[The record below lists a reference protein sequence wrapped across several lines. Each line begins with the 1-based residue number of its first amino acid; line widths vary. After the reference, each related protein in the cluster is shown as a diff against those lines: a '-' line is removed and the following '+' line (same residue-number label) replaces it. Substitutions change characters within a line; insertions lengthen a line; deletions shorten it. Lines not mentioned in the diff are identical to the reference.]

1 MLNEDLE
8 QRELFN
14 KFYEITDQAI
24 DKAVSFQDID
34 GLSVSQNGLIRDC
47 IKRTLITA
55 KKENN
60 CNEVAVVLGENLDL
74 GTEFGTAHGV
84 DINSNPFIRDIIRLN
99 EFNVVFH
106 NHPSTQSFSVTD
118 LGYFLD
124 NKFIKIFGVV
134 SNLGNVEILYRKYA
148 VNSSEFITAEEKL
161 NLAFDRYTSSVDIRQ
176 LTSKEIYRLGLR
188 ILSEFKSVG
197 YYMHLKK

>member
-8 QRELFN
+8 QRKLFN
-14 KFYEITDQAI
+14 KLYKITDQAI

-34 GLSVSQNGLIRDC
+34 GLSASQNELIRDC
-47 IKRTLITA
+47 IKRTLIIA
-55 KKENN
+55 KKEND
-60 CNEVAVVLGENLDL
+60 CKEVAVVLGENLDL
-74 GTEFGTAHGV
+74 GTEFGTEHGV

-124 NKFIKIFGVV
+124 NKSIKVFGVV

-148 VNSSEFITAEEKL
+148 INSDEFITTEGKL
-161 NLAFDRYTSSVDIRQ
+161 SLIFDSYIRSVDIKK
-176 LTSKEIYRLGLR
+176 LTSREIYKLGLR

-197 YYMHLKK
+197 YYMHLN

>member
-8 QRELFN
+8 QRKLFN
-14 KFYEITDQAI
+14 KLYKITDQVI

-34 GLSVSQNGLIRDC
+34 GLSASQNDLIRDC

-55 KKENN
+55 KKEND
-60 CNEVAVVLGENLDL
+60 CKEVAVVLGENLDL
-74 GTEFGTAHGV
+74 GTEFGTEHGV
-84 DINSNPFIRDIIRLN
+84 DINSNPVIRDIIRLN

-124 NKFIKIFGVV
+124 NKSIKVFGVV

-148 VNSSEFITAEEKL
+148 INSDEFITTEGKL
-161 NLAFDRYTSSVDIRQ
+161 SLIFDSYIRSVDIKK
-176 LTSKEIYRLGLR
+176 LTSREIYKLGLR

-197 YYMHLKK
+197 YYMHLN

>member
-8 QRELFN
+8 QRKLFN
-14 KFYEITDQAI
+14 KLYKITDQAI

-34 GLSVSQNGLIRDC
+34 GLSASQNELIRDY

-55 KKENN
+55 KKEND
-60 CNEVAVVLGENLDL
+60 CKEVAVVLEENLDL
-74 GTEFGTAHGV
+74 GTEFGTEHGV

-124 NKFIKIFGVV
+124 NKSIKVFGVV

-148 VNSSEFITAEEKL
+148 INSDEFITTEGKL
-161 NLAFDRYTSSVDIRQ
+161 SLIFDSYIRSVDIKK
-176 LTSKEIYRLGLR
+176 LTSREIYKLGLR

-197 YYMHLKK
+197 YYMHLN

>member
-8 QRELFN
+8 QRKLFN
-14 KFYEITDQAI
+14 KLYKITDQAI

-34 GLSVSQNGLIRDC
+34 GLSASQNELIREC

-55 KKENN
+55 KKEND
-60 CNEVAVVLGENLDL
+60 CKEVAVVLGENLDL
-74 GTEFGTAHGV
+74 GTEFGTEHGV

-106 NHPSTQSFSVTD
+106 NHPSTQSFSITD
-118 LGYFLD
+118 LRYFLE
-124 NKFIKIFGVV
+124 NSSIKVFGVV
-134 SNLGNVEILYRKYA
+134 SNLGNVEILYRKYT
-148 VNSSEFITAEEKL
+148 VNSEMCIKTERRL
-161 NLAFDRYTSSVDIRQ
+161 NKFFNTQIKFVDMH
-176 LTSKEIYRLGLR
+176 TVTTKELYKLGLR

-197 YYMHLKK
+197 YYIRLK

>member
-8 QRELFN
+8 QRKLFN
-14 KFYEITDQAI
+14 KLYKITDQAI

-34 GLSVSQNGLIRDC
+34 GLSASQNELIRNC

-55 KKENN
+55 KKEND
-60 CNEVAVVLGENLDL
+60 CKEVAVVLGENLDL
-74 GTEFGTAHGV
+74 CTEFGTEHGV

-124 NKFIKIFGVV
+124 NKSIKVFGVV

-148 VNSSEFITAEEKL
+148 INSDEFITTEGKL
-161 NLAFDRYTSSVDIRQ
+161 SLIFDSYIRSVDIKK
-176 LTSKEIYRLGLR
+176 LTSREIYKLGLR

-197 YYMHLKK
+197 YYMHLN

>member
-14 KFYEITDQAI
+14 KFYELTDQAI

-34 GLSVSQNGLIRDC
+34 GLSVSQNELIRDC

-118 LGYFLD
+118 LKYFLV
-124 NKFIKIFGVV
+124 NKSIKIFGIV
-134 SNLGNVEILYRKYA
+134 SNLGNVELLYRRYIINSTEFTDAENKLGA
-148 VNSSEFITAEEKL
+148 VFNSYIASTKGQKL
-161 NLAFDRYTSSVDIRQ
+161 ST
-176 LTSKEIYRLGLR
+176 KEMYKLGLR
-188 ILSEFKSVG
+188 ILSEFKSIG
-197 YYMHLKK
+197 YYIHLR

>member
-8 QRELFN
+8 QRKLFN
-14 KFYEITDQAI
+14 KLYKITDKAI

-34 GLSVSQNGLIRDC
+34 GLSASQNELIRDY

-55 KKENN
+55 KKEND
-60 CNEVAVVLGENLDL
+60 CKEVAVVLGENLDL
-74 GTEFGTAHGV
+74 GTEFGTEHGV

-124 NKFIKIFGVV
+124 NKSIKVFGVV

-148 VNSSEFITAEEKL
+148 INSDEFITTEGKL
-161 NLAFDRYTSSVDIRQ
+161 SLIFDSYIRSVGIKK
-176 LTSKEIYRLGLR
+176 LTSREIYKLGLR

-197 YYMHLKK
+197 YYMHLN

>member
-8 QRELFN
+8 QRKLFN
-14 KFYEITDQAI
+14 KLYKITDQAI

-34 GLSVSQNGLIRDC
+34 CLSTSQNELIREC
-47 IKRTLITA
+47 IKRILITA
-55 KKENN
+55 KKEND
-60 CNEVAVVLGENLDL
+60 CKEVAVVLGENLDL
-74 GTEFGTAHGV
+74 GTEFGTEHGV

-124 NKFIKIFGVV
+124 NKSIKVFGVV

-148 VNSSEFITAEEKL
+148 VNSDEFITTEGKL
-161 NLAFDRYTSSVDIRQ
+161 SLIFDSYIRSVDIKK
-176 LTSKEIYRLGLR
+176 LTSREIYKLGLR
-188 ILSEFKSVG
+188 ILSEFKSVS
-197 YYMHLKK
+197 YYMHLN

>member
-8 QRELFN
+8 QRKLFN
-14 KFYEITDQAI
+14 KLYKITDQAI

-34 GLSVSQNGLIRDC
+34 GLSASQNELIRDY

-55 KKENN
+55 KKEND
-60 CNEVAVVLGENLDL
+60 CKEVAVVLGENLDL
-74 GTEFGTAHGV
+74 GTEFGTEHGV

-124 NKFIKIFGVV
+124 NKSIKVFGVV

-148 VNSSEFITAEEKL
+148 INSDEFITTEGKL
-161 NLAFDRYTSSVDIRQ
+161 SLIFDSYIRSVDIKK
-176 LTSKEIYRLGLR
+176 LTSREIYKLGLR

-197 YYMHLKK
+197 YYMHLN

>member
-8 QRELFN
+8 QRKLFN
-14 KFYEITDQAI
+14 KLYKITDQAI

-34 GLSVSQNGLIRDC
+34 GLSASQNELIREC
-47 IKRTLITA
+47 IKRILITA
-55 KKENN
+55 KKEND
-60 CNEVAVVLGENLDL
+60 CKEVVVVLGENLDL
-74 GTEFGTAHGV
+74 GTEFGTEHGV

-124 NKFIKIFGVV
+124 NKSIKVFGVV

-148 VNSSEFITAEEKL
+148 INSDEFITTEGKL
-161 NLAFDRYTSSVDIRQ
+161 SLIFDSYIRSVDIKK
-176 LTSKEIYRLGLR
+176 LTSREIYKLGLR

-197 YYMHLKK
+197 YYMHLN

>member
-8 QRELFN
+8 QRKLFN
-14 KFYEITDQAI
+14 KLYKITDQAI

-34 GLSVSQNGLIRDC
+34 GLSTSQNELIREC
-47 IKRTLITA
+47 IKRILITA
-55 KKENN
+55 KKEND
-60 CNEVAVVLGENLDL
+60 CKEVAVVLGENLDL
-74 GTEFGTAHGV
+74 GTEFGTEHGV

-124 NKFIKIFGVV
+124 NKSIKVFGVV

-148 VNSSEFITAEEKL
+148 VNSDEFITTEGKL
-161 NLAFDRYTSSVDIRQ
+161 SLIFDSYIRSVDIKK
-176 LTSKEIYRLGLR
+176 LTSREIYKLGLR

-197 YYMHLKK
+197 YYMHLN

>member
-8 QRELFN
+8 QRKLFN
-14 KFYEITDQAI
+14 KLYKITDQAI

-34 GLSVSQNGLIRDC
+34 GLSASQNELIRDC
-47 IKRTLITA
+47 IERTLITA
-55 KKENN
+55 KKEND
-60 CNEVAVVLGENLDL
+60 CKEVAVVLGENLDL
-74 GTEFGTAHGV
+74 GTEFGTEHGV

-124 NKFIKIFGVV
+124 NKSIKVFGVV

-148 VNSSEFITAEEKL
+148 INSDEFITTEGKL
-161 NLAFDRYTSSVDIRQ
+161 SLIFDSYIRSVDIKK
-176 LTSKEIYRLGLR
+176 LTSREIYKLGLR

-197 YYMHLKK
+197 YYMHLN

>member
-34 GLSVSQNGLIRDC
+34 GLSVSQNELIRDC

-55 KKENN
+55 KKDNN

-99 EFNVVFH
+99 EFSVVFH

-118 LGYFLD
+118 LRYFLE
-124 NKFIKIFGVV
+124 NSSIKVFGVV
-134 SNLGNVEILYRKYA
+134 SNLGNVEILYR
-148 VNSSEFITAEEKL
+148 
-161 NLAFDRYTSSVDIRQ
+161 RYTINSKMCVKTERRLNKFFNTQIKSVDIH
-176 LTSKEIYRLGLR
+176 TVTTKELYKIGLR

-197 YYMHLKK
+197 YYIHLK

>member
-8 QRELFN
+8 QRKLFD
-14 KFYEITDQAI
+14 KLYKITDQAI

-34 GLSVSQNGLIRDC
+34 GLSASQNKLIREC

-55 KKENN
+55 KKEND
-60 CNEVAVVLGENLDL
+60 CKEVAVVLGENLDL
-74 GTEFGTAHGV
+74 GTEFGTEHGV

-118 LGYFLD
+118 LRYFLE
-124 NKFIKIFGVV
+124 NKHIKVFGVV
-134 SNLGNVEILYRKYA
+134 SNLCNVEILYRKHIINSTEFTNAENRLSTTFRSY
-148 VNSSEFITAEEKL
+148 VNSVDMRKL
-161 NLAFDRYTSSVDIRQ
+161 SSR
-176 LTSKEIYRLGLR
+176 EIYKLGLE

-197 YYMHLKK
+197 YYMHLN

>member
-34 GLSVSQNGLIRDC
+34 GLSVSQNELIRDC

-55 KKENN
+55 KKDNN

-118 LGYFLD
+118 LRYFLE
-124 NKFIKIFGVV
+124 NSSIKIFGVV
-134 SNLGNVEILYRKYA
+134 SNLGNVEILYRRYII
-148 VNSSEFITAEEKL
+148 NSKMCVKTERRL
-161 NLAFDRYTSSVDIRQ
+161 NKFFNTQIKSVDIH
-176 LTSKEIYRLGLR
+176 TVTTKELYKIGLR

-197 YYMHLKK
+197 YYMHLK